1 MPGLKITQVQSQQM
15 RQELR
20 QVLRIEQANLLQ
32 MSEGDFHKIL
42 NEIEK
47 APLFIRLCQRD
58 KIIRQQKI
66 PRTDISTRFFQPK
79 DELVADGGSLDAE
92 SLVQN
97 KEPIVRLIEKLGI
110 EKFKRYFLFPESGMT
125 PEEIAE
131 ECSLNISEVQEINS
145 LIDDFSILSEF
156 YHPSALSSK
165 VIHYSKI
172 ASIER
177 QGDSFIIGYYNA
189 SSARGRYLI
198 DYESFEELKTKGAL
212 TRDEAREAKQLF
224 KRLELINSRQDTVN
238 QILQGIIDK
247 QALYLDCGAPNSLL
261 PFSQKE
267 LAEKI
272 GIAPSSISRAI
283 NSRSLETPWGAEI
296 PLKDFFPRPKKF
308 KKELIRKVLETEEGL
323 SSDEA
328 IRAKLQ
334 EKYGVVLS
342 RRSVANLRKELK
354 VPATRS
360 KSQHLPYESKGVK

>member
-1 MPGLKITQVQSQQM
+1 MSGLKIAQVQSQQM

-32 MSEGDFHKIL
+32 MPEGDFHKIIG
-42 NEIEK
+42 EIEK
-47 APLFIRLCQRD
+47 DPLFVRLCRKE

-66 PRTDISTRFFQPK
+66 PRIDISPHFFQPE
-79 DELVADGGSLDAE
+79 DELVASSGSLDTE
-92 SLVQN
+92 SLLQN
-97 KEPIVRLIEKLGI
+97 KEQIVRLVAKLGI
-110 EKFKRYFLFPESGMT
+110 EKFKCYFLFPESGMT

-131 ECSLNISEVQEINS
+131 GCNLNISEVREIND

-177 QGDSFIIGYYNA
+177 QGDSFIIGYYHA

-198 DYESFEELKTKGAL
+198 DYESFEELKAKGAL
-212 TRDEAREAKQLF
+212 AKTEAREAKQLF

-238 QILQGIIDK
+238 RILQGIIDK
-247 QALYLDCGAPNSLL
+247 QALYLECGAPNSLL

-267 LAEKI
+267 LAREI
-272 GIAPSSISRAI
+272 GVAPSSISRAI
-283 NSRSLETPWGAEI
+283 SSRSLETPWGSEI
-296 PLKDFFPRPKKF
+296 PLKEFFPRPKKF
-308 KKELIRKVLETEEGL
+308 KRELIRKLLETEEGL

-334 EKYGVVLS
+334 EKFGVVIS

-354 VPATRS
+354 FPAARN
-360 KSQHLPYESKGVK
+360 KNRHLPC